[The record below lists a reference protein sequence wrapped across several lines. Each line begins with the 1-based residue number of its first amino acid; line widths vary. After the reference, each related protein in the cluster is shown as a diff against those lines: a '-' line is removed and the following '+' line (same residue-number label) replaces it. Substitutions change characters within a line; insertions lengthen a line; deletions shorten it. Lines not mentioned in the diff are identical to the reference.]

1 MGSHAVNAG
10 LHNSTGVK
18 TQHGKSLFDD
28 VPIAACSEP
37 FILEF
42 LFQSL
47 HFHACNA
54 LGPHKGIGHDY
65 AGEFIDCEKAL
76 LDVRGGFHIIV
87 ADAPA
92 MGNDGID
99 IFLIYAFRFQKFPDM
114 VAVFIGIFS

>member
-1 MGSHAVNAG
+1 MGGHAVNAG
-10 LHNSTGVK
+10 LHNSTGIK
-18 TQHGKSLFDD
+18 IQHGKSLFDD

-76 LDVRGGFHIIV
+76 LDVRGGFHVVV
-87 ADAPA
+87 ADAQPWE
-92 MGNDGID
+92 MMV
-99 IFLIYAFRFQKFPDM
+99 LISSSSTPSGSRN
-114 VAVFIGIFS
+114 SRTW